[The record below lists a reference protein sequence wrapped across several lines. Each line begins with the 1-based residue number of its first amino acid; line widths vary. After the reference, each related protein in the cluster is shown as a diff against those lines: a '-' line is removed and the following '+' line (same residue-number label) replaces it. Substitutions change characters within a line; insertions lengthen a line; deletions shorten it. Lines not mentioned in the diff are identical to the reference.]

1 LGEGILTVADPQVG
15 TRPSAWTRLPLVLW
29 VATLG
34 LIAVGLTMLMATR
47 DLVLPPSWGF
57 RGFAVVLALANGT
70 VGALIASRRPGNR
83 IGWILVLAGL
93 AAAILFFGSEY
104 ATYGLVAHPGSIPSP
119 VAAAWVASWIW
130 LPYSLLVGPVFFLV
144 FPDGHLK
151 SRRWRPFL
159 WLSIVTIGIMA
170 VAVALTPGPLQNF
183 SYVDNPFGIQPV
195 SGLAPVIPVFLGL
208 LGLTF
213 VGAASSLALRLREA
227 RGDERQQLKWV
238 AYAALLVAIAVPLG
252 NFGKPFEILAILA
265 FSSVPLAAAVAIL
278 RYRLYDIDL
287 LINRTLVYGALT
299 AILAGVYTASIG
311 LMQRLFVA
319 FTGERSDAAIV
330 ATTLVVVV
338 AFTPIKN
345 RLQSL
350 VDRRFKEPRD
360 PAAVL
365 ARFVEGLSDGPWVV
379 DPLRAREQFAGA
391 AESAFDAAGAGL
403 YLGSAEAPAFA
414 TPGWTGD
421 VALSVPLGRV
431 GRHHAELRLGP
442 RGEGRPYATEDLTIL
457 RKAATAVTT
466 AAGSHSR

>member
-1 LGEGILTVADPQVG
+1 
-15 TRPSAWTRLPLVLW
+15 VLW
-29 VATLG
+29 LVTLG
-34 LIAVGLTMLMATR
+34 LIAGGLTMLIATR

-57 RGFAVVLALANGT
+57 RGFPIVFALTYAT
-70 VGALIASRRPGNR
+70 VGAIVASRRPGNR
-83 IGWILVLAGL
+83 IGWILLAAGL
-93 AAAILFFGSEY
+93 VAAVLFSTFEY
-104 ATYGLVAHPGSIPSP
+104 ATYGLVAHPGALPLALY
-119 VAAAWVASWIW
+119 VAWFASWIW
-130 LPYSLLVGPVFFLV
+130 VPFAVLVGPVFLLL
-144 FPDGHLK
+144 FPYGHLK
-151 SRRWRPFL
+151 SPRWKPVIRL
-159 WLSIVTIGIMA
+159 AYAAAVVMA
-170 VAVALTPGPLQNF
+170 AGVAFWPGPLTNF
-183 SYVDNPFGIQPV
+183 PYVDNPFGVPALDDFFVI
-195 SGLAPVIPVFLGL
+195 LFAAPL
-208 LGLTF
+208 LMAGAF
-213 VGAASSLALRLREA
+213 VGGAVSLALRLRA
-227 RGDERQQLKWV
+227 ATGDERQQLKWV
-238 AYAALLVAIAVPLG
+238 AYTGALVAVGVWLSNI
-252 NFGKPFEILAILA
+252 GKPFDLFLIAA

-365 ARFVEGLSDGPWVV
+365 ARFVEGLSEGPWVV

-414 TPGWTGD
+414 TPGWRGD

-431 GRHHAELRLGP
+431 GRQEAELRLGP
-442 RGEGRPYATEDLTIL
+442 RGEDRPYATEDLTIL
-457 RKAATAVTT
+457 RNAATAVTA
-466 AAGSHSR
+466 AAGSHSG